1 MNRMNLLLV
10 AAVIAVVWLQP
21 ARAEQSPQITIDANN
36 IWMHVGKSPVLQ
48 YRYGDVPFKP
58 YVKELYTPDGLNVL
72 LDAPA
77 DHLHHHGLMF
87 AVAVDGLNFWEE
99 APTAGHQ
106 GRGSSPLT
114 SIARHGGGPSA
125 GFMVGIP
132 WVDSTGAKRVLSEM
146 RTIEVCGLDKLG
158 ATAVAW
164 DSNLGIG
171 KGQQS
176 VTLSGS
182 HYFGLGMR
190 FVHAMDAGEFFN
202 ADGKEGTIFRGE
214 ERLVRSDWCAYTAA
228 IDGKPVTVAMFGC
241 PANPRGQTVW
251 FTMAKPFAYL
261 SATLNLHEE
270 PLVVSSGK
278 PISLRYAVVA
288 WDGRVD
294 ATKVG
299 SAYRWFVDEYWRS
312 STSVEGVDFN
322 DTSK

>member
-1 MNRMNLLLV
+1 
-10 AAVIAVVWLQP
+10 
-21 ARAEQSPQITIDANN
+21 
-36 IWMHVGKSPVLQ
+36 
-48 YRYGDVPFKP
+48 
-58 YVKELYTPDGLNVL
+58 
-72 LDAPA
+72 
-77 DHLHHHGLMF
+77 
-87 AVAVDGLNFWEE
+87 
-99 APTAGHQ
+99 
-106 GRGSSPLT
+106 
-114 SIARHGGGPSA
+114 
-125 GFMVGIP
+125 MVGIP
-132 WVDSTGAKRVLSEM
+132 WVDSTGAKRALSEM